1 MTCLLTLGSTTG
13 YSSPKNYKLLKDK
26 IDEYENSVI
35 KDFSFA
41 VPENYQQNLKE
52 QMKLGILLEEKFTEQ
67 KKLFYNAEEGLF
79 KLEDSLEQRIKDG
92 KLTQTEADNL
102 ITSVEYARRIILYT
116 RKTEVHSQY
125 SKIREQLIVTP
136 DLENLYKKFT
146 HIKLPGDCKIQN
158 TTLVPEKG
166 LLSFEV
172 SGTDQEGKELTTQ
185 YSISQS
191 EIDQGLLTTKYERG
205 EHLGNRDKMILHFN
219 KTNEDE
225 SVLSFSLFENKLG
238 EYYHAEFFHDDIN
251 KPFINIFGIIKIG
264 SSTIDKEIRCYK
276 NGPRPASTYEQSGF
290 NTKTKRY
297 LE

>member
-136 DLENLYKKFT
+136 DLENLYKKF
-146 HIKLPGDCKIQN
+146 
-158 TTLVPEKG
+158 
-166 LLSFEV
+166 
-172 SGTDQEGKELTTQ
+172 QESELTKYKSIYKKLEEMLVGEDQ
-185 YSISQS
+185 YNEKQWQNEMLQI
-191 EIDQGLLTTKYERG
+191 ILLLYPKYI
-205 EHLGNRDKMILHFN
+205 N
-219 KTNEDE
+219 
-225 SVLSFSLFENKLG
+225 VFENTPVKDDYNRKVRKL
-238 EYYHAEFFHDDIN
+238 D
-251 KPFINIFGIIKIG
+251 
-264 SSTIDKEIRCYK
+264 
-276 NGPRPASTYEQSGF
+276 
-290 NTKTKRY
+290 Y
-297 LE
+297 L